1 MLPLIVA
8 VYVSLVAPILP
19 NPIGDFFSEAVSTAG
34 TRIVRTFWGHPI
46 APFHLH
52 TRDYTGP
59 KSTLVFFMSE
69 RKAINKYYPPDWDP
83 SQAPKKRKNN
93 NPNAEKVRLML
104 PFSMK
109 CLQCNEYIALRRKFN
124 ARKEIT
130 AEKYMG
136 IKIIRFHIKCPR
148 CNNGIVFRTDP
159 KSAGFAP
166 VEGGL
171 RNYESLAPEV
181 KIKPMETEDEIF
193 ERLEREDVDNKKFQE
208 QREKRKH
215 NPFWQTRHHDD
226 KNVMESLEDKLA
238 EQQQEQE
245 IHDHLAYLQ
254 AKSLRLQ
261 QSGGIDHVTTVLRA
275 QVANELAKQKRE
287 FEDEDTEEAK
297 KVKGSFGNSPI
308 LKPAIVSGV
317 ITVKRP
323 KLSAHK
329 IPVASPSVLEEKGIA
344 TTKTSSS
351 ATGKVTSSAVL
362 ALAGYSSSD
371 EE

>member
-1 MLPLIVA
+1 MLACCIRTKVCTPA
-8 VYVSLVAPILP
+8 Q
-19 NPIGDFFSEAVSTAG
+19 TA
-34 TRIVRTFWGHPI
+34 
-46 APFHLH
+46 
-52 TRDYTGP
+52 
-59 KSTLVFFMSE
+59 TLVFFRGMSE

-83 SQAPKKRKNN
+83 SQAPKKKKSN

-109 CLQCNEYIALRRKFN
+109 CLQCSEYIALRRKFN
-124 ARKEIT
+124 ARKEVT
-130 AEKYMG
+130 PEKYMG

-166 VEGGL
+166 VEGGV

-181 KIKPMETEDEIF
+181 KIKPLETEDEIF
-193 ERLEREDVDNKKFQE
+193 ERLEREEAENKKFQE
-208 QREKRKH
+208 QRAKRKH
-215 NPFWQTRHHDD
+215 NPFWQTKELND

-238 EQQQEQE
+238 EQQKEQE
-245 IHDHLAYLQ
+245 MYDHLAYLQ

-261 QSGGIDHVTTVLRA
+261 KSGGAEHVTKVLQA
-275 QVANELAKQKRE
+275 QVAQELAKQKRDL
-287 FEDEDTEEAK
+287 DEIDAKETE
-297 KVKGSFGNSPI
+297 KVKFGPPSTS
-308 LKPAIVSGV
+308 KPAAVSGV

-323 KLSAHK
+323 KIA
-329 IPVASPSVLEEKGIA
+329 PRRTPQVTPSVPEQKLHEAPEKSK
-344 TTKTSSS
+344 TTVQAVS
-351 ATGKVTSSAVL
+351 SSAVL

>member
-1 MLPLIVA
+1 
-8 VYVSLVAPILP
+8 
-19 NPIGDFFSEAVSTAG
+19 
-34 TRIVRTFWGHPI
+34 
-46 APFHLH
+46 
-52 TRDYTGP
+52 
-59 KSTLVFFMSE
+59 MSE

-93 NPNAEKVRLML
+93 NPNSEKVRLML

-124 ARKEIT
+124 ARKEVT

-166 VEGGL
+166 VEGGV

-181 KIKPMETEDEIF
+181 KIKPLETEDEIF
-193 ERLEREDVDNKKFQE
+193 ERLEREDADNKKFQE
-208 QREKRKH
+208 QRAKRKH
-215 NPFWQTRHHDD
+215 DPFWHSKEQSD

-254 AKSLRLQ
+254 AKSLKLQ
-261 QSGGIDHVTTVLRA
+261 QSGGADHVTKVLHA
-275 QVANELAKQKRE
+275 QVSQELKRKGD
-287 FEDEDTEEAK
+287 FEDNDDMKAT
-297 KVKGSFGNSPI
+297 KVTASAP
-308 LKPAIVSGV
+308 KPAVVSGI

-323 KLSAHK
+323 KTLLGKCMSPAANGDVEQSAGNGRSGAQVVK
-329 IPVASPSVLEEKGIA
+329 KM
-344 TTKTSSS
+344 KSSS
-351 ATGKVTSSAVL
+351 VL